1 MNIVGNDE
9 TGMPSSLRPVMRYE
23 HVGNIALVFGQRDAL
38 GLVDQNSRSLTITPV
53 VSSRG
58 RRGISV
64 SAPKSGRN
72 PPRIFALNR
81 IEPIPAGSRGRKT
94 VRKRLV
100 NRGIR

>member
-23 HVGNIALVFGQRDAL
+23 HVGNIALVFGQQDAL
-38 GLVDQNSRSLTITPV
+38 GLVDQNSRSLAITPA

-64 SAPKSGRN
+64 FRTESGRN
-72 PPRIFALNR
+72 PPRISPQPDLSHTGR
-81 IEPIPAGSRGRKT
+81 ILGKEKRYGS
-94 VRKRLV
+94 V
-100 NRGIR
+100 